1 MYKLRIAFRYLFSKK
16 STNAINLV
24 TWVSM
29 LGMGVGAFALVIV
42 LSVFNGFEGLVVS
55 LYNSFY
61 PELQVTTASGK
72 FFQDADALR
81 NTISKT
87 STIETIS
94 ATLEENAYLQYA
106 GKDYIATVKGV
117 DNNYLKVTSLND
129 KVKEGSFSL
138 KKGDY
143 DGTVIGANICDALS
157 LNIKGFTEP
166 LIINVPR
173 NGSGTSLSPDD
184 AFYTASVIP
193 TGLFSIQQEFDG
205 KYLFVSLEF
214 MQKLMGE
221 EQQLSAF
228 ELKLKKDID
237 PKAAKKL
244 VQSALGNEY
253 QVKTKYEQKETLY
266 RIMQIE
272 RWAVYAI
279 LSFIMLIVS
288 FNIIGSLLMIVLEK
302 RKDIS
307 ILKTM
312 GATEKDIQFIFVMEG
327 ILSALIGAGIGIL
340 LAIAICLLQMK
351 YGFVKLG
358 TSGSTFVVDA
368 YPVVL
373 KFSDVVL
380 AFFTVVVIS
389 GLASFIPSRR
399 AAKGN
404 MEFKL

>member
-1 MYKLRIAFRYLFSKK
+1 
-16 STNAINLV
+16 
-24 TWVSM
+24 
-29 LGMGVGAFALVIV
+29 
-42 LSVFNGFEGLVVS
+42 
-55 LYNSFY
+55 
-61 PELQVTTASGK
+61 
-72 FFQDADALR
+72 
-81 NTISKT
+81 
-87 STIETIS
+87 
-94 ATLEENAYLQYA
+94 
-106 GKDYIATVKGV
+106 
-117 DNNYLKVTSLND
+117 
-129 KVKEGSFSL
+129 
-138 KKGDY
+138 
-143 DGTVIGANICDALS
+143 
-157 LNIKGFTEP
+157 
-166 LIINVPR
+166 
-173 NGSGTSLSPDD
+173 
-184 AFYTASVIP
+184 
-193 TGLFSIQQEFDG
+193 
-205 KYLFVSLEF
+205 
-214 MQKLMGE
+214 
-221 EQQLSAF
+221 
-228 ELKLKKDID
+228 
-237 PKAAKKL
+237 
-244 VQSALGNEY
+244 
-253 QVKTKYEQKETLY
+253 
-266 RIMQIE
+266 MQIE

>member
-1 MYKLRIAFRYLFSKK
+1 
-16 STNAINLV
+16 
-24 TWVSM
+24 
-29 LGMGVGAFALVIV
+29 
-42 LSVFNGFEGLVVS
+42 
-55 LYNSFY
+55 
-61 PELQVTTASGK
+61 
-72 FFQDADALR
+72 
-81 NTISKT
+81 
-87 STIETIS
+87 
-94 ATLEENAYLQYA
+94 
-106 GKDYIATVKGV
+106 
-117 DNNYLKVTSLND
+117 
-129 KVKEGSFSL
+129 
-138 KKGDY
+138 
-143 DGTVIGANICDALS
+143 
-157 LNIKGFTEP
+157 
-166 LIINVPR
+166 
-173 NGSGTSLSPDD
+173 
-184 AFYTASVIP
+184 
-193 TGLFSIQQEFDG
+193 
-205 KYLFVSLEF
+205 

-312 GATEKDIQFIFVMEG
+312 GATEKDIQFIFVTEG
-327 ILSALIGAGIGIL
+327 ILSALIGAGIGII